1 MRKTY
6 NAPKAV
12 VNDIEAESKFALT
25 ISKSMPEND
34 SDSTNNQFSKND
46 FSVWYDDK
54 DEDDEETTYKVSSI
68 WDE

>member
-6 NAPKAV
+6 NAPKVV

-25 ISKSMPEND
+25 ISKSKPEN
-34 SDSTNNQFSKND
+34 DSTNNQFSKND

-54 DEDDEETTYKVSSI
+54 DEDDVETTYKVSSI

>member
-34 SDSTNNQFSKND
+34 STNNQFSKND
-46 FSVWYDDK
+46 FSVWYDNK

>member
-6 NAPKAV
+6 NAPKVV

-25 ISKSMPEND
+25 FSKSIKD
-34 SDSTNNQFSKND
+34 DINNQFSKND

>member
-25 ISKSMPEND
+25 FSKSIPEKD
-34 SDSTNNQFSKND
+34 DTNNQFSKND

>member
-25 ISKSMPEND
+25 ISKSIPEKD
-34 SDSTNNQFSKND
+34 HTNNQFSEND
-46 FSVWYDDK
+46 FSVWYDNK
-54 DEDDEETTYKVSSI
+54 DEDDEGTTYKVSSI

>member
-12 VNDIEAESKFALT
+12 VNDMEAESKFALT
-25 ISKSMPEND
+25 ISKSMPEN
-34 SDSTNNQFSKND
+34 DSTNNQFSKND

>member
-25 ISKSMPEND
+25 ISKSMPENN
-34 SDSTNNQFSKND
+34 STNNQFSKND

>member
-6 NAPKAV
+6 NAPKVV

-34 SDSTNNQFSKND
+34 DINNQFSKND

>member
-25 ISKSMPEND
+25 ISKSIPEKD
-34 SDSTNNQFSKND
+34 DIINNQFSKND

>member
-34 SDSTNNQFSKND
+34 STNNQSSKND

>member
-6 NAPKAV
+6 NAPKVV

-25 ISKSMPEND
+25 FSKSITVKD
-34 SDSTNNQFSKND
+34 DTNNQFSKND

>member
-6 NAPKAV
+6 NAPKVV
-12 VNDIEAESKFALT
+12 VNDIETESKFALT
-25 ISKSMPEND
+25 ISKSIKD
-34 SDSTNNQFSKND
+34 DINNQFSKTD

>member
-6 NAPKAV
+6 NAPKTV

-25 ISKSMPEND
+25 ISKSMPENN
-34 SDSTNNQFSKND
+34 STNNQFSKND

>member
-34 SDSTNNQFSKND
+34 STNNQFSKND

-68 WDE
+68 LDE

>member
-12 VNDIEAESKFALT
+12 VNDIEVESKFALT
-25 ISKSMPEND
+25 ISKSMPEN
-34 SDSTNNQFSKND
+34 DSTNNQFSKND

>member
-6 NAPKAV
+6 NAPKVV

-25 ISKSMPEND
+25 TSNSTPKNDDPE
-34 SDSTNNQFSKND
+34 NQFSKND

-54 DEDDEETTYKVSSI
+54 DEDDVETTYKVSSI

>member
-25 ISKSMPEND
+25 ISKSIKD
-34 SDSTNNQFSKND
+34 DINNQFSKND

>member
-6 NAPKAV
+6 NAPKVV

-25 ISKSMPEND
+25 FSNSTPKNDNPE
-34 SDSTNNQFSKND
+34 NQFSKND

>member
-6 NAPKAV
+6 NAPKVV

-25 ISKSMPEND
+25 TSNSTPKND
-34 SDSTNNQFSKND
+34 DLENQFSKND

-54 DEDDEETTYKVSSI
+54 DEDDVETTYKVSSI

>member
-6 NAPKAV
+6 NAPKVV

-34 SDSTNNQFSKND
+34 STNNQFSKND

-54 DEDDEETTYKVSSI
+54 DEDDVETTYKVSSI

>member
-6 NAPKAV
+6 NAPKVV

-34 SDSTNNQFSKND
+34 SDRTNNQFSKND

>member
-34 SDSTNNQFSKND
+34 SINNQFSKND

>member
-25 ISKSMPEND
+25 ISKSITEKD
-34 SDSTNNQFSKND
+34 DINNQFSKND

>member
-25 ISKSMPEND
+25 ISKSMPEKD
-34 SDSTNNQFSKND
+34 DINNQFSKND

>member
-25 ISKSMPEND
+25 ISKSIPEN
-34 SDSTNNQFSKND
+34 DSTNNQFSKND
-46 FSVWYDDK
+46 FSVWYDNK

>member
-6 NAPKAV
+6 NAPKVV

-25 ISKSMPEND
+25 ISKSMPENN
-34 SDSTNNQFSKND
+34 STNNQFSKND

>member
-6 NAPKAV
+6 NAPKVV

-25 ISKSMPEND
+25 FSKSMPENNR
-34 SDSTNNQFSKND
+34 TNNQFSKND
-46 FSVWYDDK
+46 FSVWYDNK

>member
-25 ISKSMPEND
+25 ISKSMPEN
-34 SDSTNNQFSKND
+34 DSTNNQFSKND

>member
-6 NAPKAV
+6 NAPKVV

-25 ISKSMPEND
+25 ISKSMPEN
-34 SDSTNNQFSKND
+34 DSTNNQFSKND

>member
-6 NAPKAV
+6 NAPKVV

-25 ISKSMPEND
+25 ISKSKPEN
-34 SDSTNNQFSKND
+34 DSTNNQFSKND

>member
-6 NAPKAV
+6 NAPKVV
-12 VNDIEAESKFALT
+12 VNDIETESKFALT
-25 ISKSMPEND
+25 FSKSKPEN
-34 SDSTNNQFSKND
+34 DSTNNQFSKND

>member
-6 NAPKAV
+6 NAPKVV

-25 ISKSMPEND
+25 FSKSIPEKND
-34 SDSTNNQFSKND
+34 INNQFSKND

-54 DEDDEETTYKVSSI
+54 DEDDVETTYKVSSI

>member
-6 NAPKAV
+6 NAPKVV

-34 SDSTNNQFSKND
+34 STNNQFSKND
-46 FSVWYDDK
+46 FSVWYDNK

>member
-25 ISKSMPEND
+25 ISKSMPEKDDINK
-34 SDSTNNQFSKND
+34 QFSKND
-46 FSVWYDDK
+46 FSVWYDNK

>member
-6 NAPKAV
+6 NAPKVV

-25 ISKSMPEND
+25 ASNSTPEND
-34 SDSTNNQFSKND
+34 DPKNQFSKND

-54 DEDDEETTYKVSSI
+54 DEDDVETTYKVSSI

>member
-6 NAPKAV
+6 NAPKVV

-25 ISKSMPEND
+25 ISKSKPEND
-34 SDSTNNQFSKND
+34 GTNNQFSKND